1 MKLND
6 LPYDELK
13 HMCSYLG
20 FEDKKAL
27 SEVSTSMLK
36 IRPDFTTINL
46 KEKRRVLHLKNMP
59 KEIILELPE
68 TKVIYKK
75 ANIEKAWK
83 KSFSQS
89 FSLSAVAGSPVKM
102 KMEAYKVYGGGYDGR
117 LFTLEYNTGHF
128 LRQGDGRRKAV
139 VTVVHSFAT

>member
-13 HMCSYLG
+13 HICSYLE
-20 FEDKKAL
+20 FEDRKAL
-27 SEVSTSMLK
+27 SEVSSSCLR

-46 KEKRRVLHLKNMP
+46 KEKRRVLHLKKMP

-68 TKVIYKK
+68 SKVIYKK

-89 FSLSAVAGSPVKM
+89 FTLSAVAGSPVKM
-102 KMEAYKVYGGGYDGR
+102 KMEAYKVYGGGYEGR
-117 LFTLEYNTGHF
+117 LFTVEYNTG
-128 LRQGDGRRKAV
+128 QGGSRKAA